1 MRVRYYSLK
10 LRLFRAYYSRII
22 LICLL
27 FSKLFRYNW
36 RRSKFMEEAHRPLPL
51 YASAIIFELA
61 TMKGQDDNH
70 ASRLIRV
77 VQVFIGSAVMVTI
90 FYGGYYH
97 CSCIP
102 YPTSDELAPRMAYA
116 CRCNLLPAATLVWA
130 ILAVM
135 LGRMRKRALNPL
147 AGKEHILQL
156 EKAVL
161 ANTLEQFVV
170 YLVTSLALTSLLHG
184 PETRLIALYAVAFT
198 VGRVLFNVGY
208 RINWKTRGVG
218 MTTNLWSSLFIIG
231 YIGYVMST
239 RGLWYGIET
248 ATVAST
254 TGTDPGAKTEL

>member
-1 MRVRYYSLK
+1 
-10 LRLFRAYYSRII
+10 
-22 LICLL
+22 
-27 FSKLFRYNW
+27 
-36 RRSKFMEEAHRPLPL
+36 
-51 YASAIIFELA
+51 
-61 TMKGQDDNH
+61 MKGQDDNH
-70 ASRLIRV
+70 TSLLYEV
-77 VQVFIGSAVMVTI
+77 VQFFIGSAVIVTI

-102 YPTSDELAPRMAYA
+102 YPTSDELALRMAYA
-116 CRCNLLPAATLVWA
+116 CRCNLLPAATLVLA
-130 ILAVM
+130 IIAVM
-135 LGRMRKRALNPL
+135 LGRAGKKVGNPL

-156 EKAVL
+156 EKTVL

-170 YLVTSLALTSLLHG
+170 YLVTSLALASLLHG
-184 PETRLIALYAVAFT
+184 PEMKLIALYAVAFT

-208 RINWKTRGVG
+208 RISWKTRSLG
-218 MTTNLWSSLFIIG
+218 MTINFVSSLFIIG